1 MWNAFPLCLC
11 CCDNLVYFW
20 LNIVLIV
27 ISLLSHAIVT
37 CLKSSL
43 IVMSPEPSMI
53 IVPIELILVVIV
65 GVLRM
70 GVVTLKSV
78 FAMIIEIVVG
88 FVEFE
93 VFA

>member
-1 MWNAFPLCLC
+1 
-11 CCDNLVYFW
+11 
-20 LNIVLIV
+20 
-27 ISLLSHAIVT
+27 
-37 CLKSSL
+37 
-43 IVMSPEPSMI
+43 MSPEPSMI

-70 GVVTLKSV
+70 GGVTLESI